1 MMATSMRPLE
11 SMNSKYYALQ
21 LAVKALSCVYAPMKL
36 RRTKNR
42 ITIIS
47 RQSREQSLDVALLS
61 DYLENNYPEAECKV
75 MVKFIEDGLAGRIGY
90 CFHMLSQMWAIAA
103 SKVLVLDG
111 YCICASV
118 LNHKQDLVIVQ
129 MWHALAAIK
138 KFGYQALDKEGGRDG
153 KIAEIMRMHHN
164 YDYVLAPSETVGK
177 AFCEGFNVDRNT
189 IELLGLP
196 RIDKLV
202 EAREDNSETKKFRQK
217 VRQEYGVADDQEIVL
232 YAPTFRRGESV
243 DVSSLINALQGSS
256 YKLIVKLHPLYD
268 EENISNKT
276 YSTYEW
282 LRVCDR
288 VITDYSALGVEASV
302 TGKPVYFYVY
312 DIDSYKEQTGLNVD
326 PLIEMPGASSKD
338 AGELAVMMRQPYD
351 YTALK
356 EFRNKYISVETE
368 NCTQKLGDFIYG
380 LTR

>member
-1 MMATSMRPLE
+1 MEM
-11 SMNSKYYALQ
+11 KYFFARI
-21 LAVKALSCVYAPMKL
+21 AVTVLRCVYAPLKL
-36 RRTKNR
+36 RKTKKR

-61 DYLENNYPEAECKV
+61 DYLENNYPEVECKV
-75 MVKFIEDGLAGRIGY
+75 MVKFMEEGLAGRIGY

-129 MWHALAAIK
+129 MWHAVAAIK
-138 KFGYQALDKEGGRDG
+138 KFGYQTLDREGGRDA
-153 KIAEIMRMHHN
+153 KIAEIMRMHRN
-164 YDYVLAPSETVGK
+164 YDYVLAPSETVGQ
-177 AFCEGFNVDRNT
+177 AFCEGFNINSNT

-202 EAREDNSETKKFRQK
+202 EAREDNFDTKEFRQR
-217 VRQEYGVADDQEIVL
+217 VRQEYDVADDQEIVL

-243 DVSSLINALQGSS
+243 DVNSLVNALQGSK
-256 YKLIVKLHPLYD
+256 YKIIIKLHPLYD
-268 EENISNKT
+268 EENISDKN
-276 YSTYEW
+276 YSTYDW

-288 VITDYSALGVEASV
+288 VITDYSALGVEASI

-312 DIDSYKEQTGLNVD
+312 DIDTYEAQTGLNVN
-326 PLIEMPGASSKD
+326 PLVEMPSASTKD
-338 AGELAVMMRQPYD
+338 AGELAEMMNKPYD
-351 YTALK
+351 YAALK
-356 EFRNKYISVETE
+356 EFRDKYISVETK
-368 NCTQKLGDFIYG
+368 NCTHKLGDFIYG